1 VSILLV
7 DDDPGAREILGT
19 ILTCFGAT
27 VTPASSAAEAVHH
40 FSTATPDVLV
50 SDIGMPDEDG
60 YALIRRL
67 RLSASQVPAIAVTAY
82 ADPRDRDR
90 ALTAGFQAHVAK
102 PVEPHVLAAAVL
114 RVLPSGVR

>member
-1 VSILLV
+1 MTILLV

-19 ILTCFGAT
+19 ILTGFGAT
-27 VTPASSAAEAVHH
+27 VTPAASAAEAVQH
-40 FSTATPDVLV
+40 FTTAAPDVLV

-60 YALIRRL
+60 YSLIRRL
-67 RLSASQVPAIAVTAY
+67 RRSASRIPAVAVTAY
-82 ADPRDRDR
+82 ADPRDRGR
-90 ALTAGFQAHVAK
+90 ALTAGYQARVAK